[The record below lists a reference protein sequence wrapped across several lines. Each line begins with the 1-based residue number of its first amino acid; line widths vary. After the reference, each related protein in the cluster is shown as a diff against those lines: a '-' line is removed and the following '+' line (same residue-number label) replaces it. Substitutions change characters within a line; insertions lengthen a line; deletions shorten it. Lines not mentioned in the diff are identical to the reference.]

1 MTVKMGRDFSHT
13 SLEHRIFLIRGHKV
27 MLDSDLAALYGIPTF
42 RLNEQM
48 KRNIKRFPYDFMFR
62 LTVEEIKSLR
72 SQFAISNKK
81 GRGGRRCVSTSHVT
95 HHEEVRMNMSEIT
108 VKRINRI
115 QGQGTLK
122 AFCDVAIAES
132 FLIKGITVVEGKNG
146 VFVSM
151 PREQG
156 KDGQWYDT
164 VVPLTRDARQELS
177 TIVLQAFNTNEVS
190 VAAAA
195 QEGLPAA

>member
-1 MTVKMGRDFSHT
+1 
-13 SLEHRIFLIRGHKV
+13 
-27 MLDSDLAALYGIPTF
+27 
-42 RLNEQM
+42 
-48 KRNIKRFPYDFMFR
+48 
-62 LTVEEIKSLR
+62 
-72 SQFAISNKK
+72 
-81 GRGGRRCVSTSHVT
+81 
-95 HHEEVRMNMSEIT
+95 MNMSEIT